1 MSVLQGNPVVH
12 FEVGCKDLE
21 KTTQF
26 YSGLFGWTPVTVPM
40 ASLLS
45 TNSQQGIQGHITALG
60 HEPFRYVTFYIE
72 VKDVAECLGRI
83 TEAGGKTLVGPVPL
97 PDKKL
102 FAWFS
107 DPEGNTIGLISAEP
121 AA

>member
-1 MSVLQGNPVVH
+1 MSALQGNPVVH

-45 TNSQQGIQGHITALG
+45 TNSEQGIQGHITALG
-60 HEPFRYVTFYIE
+60 HEPFKYVTFYIQ
-72 VKDVAECLGRI
+72 VQDVAECLGRI
-83 TEAGGKTLVGPVPL
+83 AAAGGRSTRQAGGK
-97 PDKKL
+97 
-102 FAWFS
+102 
-107 DPEGNTIGLISAEP
+107 EP
-121 AA
+121 SHGAGGSCSST